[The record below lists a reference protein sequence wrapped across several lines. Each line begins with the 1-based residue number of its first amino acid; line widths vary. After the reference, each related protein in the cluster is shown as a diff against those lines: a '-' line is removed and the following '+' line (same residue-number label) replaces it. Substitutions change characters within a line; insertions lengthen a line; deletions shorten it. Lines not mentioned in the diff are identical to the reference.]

1 MPRFILPSRIP
12 PNSVSIFVVKNHLV
26 NYIPFLRSNFYTNVR
41 ILIKLLAICPAI
53 CIINLTIFVE
63 VRVISLIWGAINPIL
78 CCFILSSFKDN
89 SHSVCRTIRDRI
101 TLHIILINPL
111 IPWVPNLNP
120 LIYWSFS
127 IPCIPSFRNFIWFT
141 TTCN

>member
-89 SHSVCRTIRDRI
+89 SHSVCRTIRNRMMF
-101 TLHIILINPL
+101 HIIFINQL
-111 IPWVPNLNP
+111 NPWIPNLSP
-120 LIYWSFS
+120 RIVFFLS
-127 IPCIPSFRNFIWFT
+127 IPCIPSFWNLIWFT
-141 TTCN
+141 TTYN